1 MSKWWQKSHCYVKK
15 SCKLHYR
22 SISVWKN
29 VVTICWNCNQRR
41 GNSTWTVVFQLCLC
55 CYHGPVPQH
64 PFHSPNKSASK
75 MLLART
81 WLANWYLMCG
91 PHGNSGSDDPD
102 ERGSLSFS
110 LSLRLVAFAGNKF
123 TANSAS
129 NTPNTF
135 CQLFSVWPTPR
146 EQEICLPIRS
156 HKHARPALN
165 LYTCLCVCVSASHAL
180 AIHWCLRKLS
190 QLIFCPKC

>member
-1 MSKWWQKSHCYVKK
+1 MTVQICVTQQKRQLRMSKWWQKSHCYVKK

-29 VVTICWNCNQRR
+29 VVTICWNFNQCR

-75 MLLART
+75 MLLAQT

-91 PHGNSGSDDPD
+91 PHGNSGSDDLN
-102 ERGSLSFS
+102 ERGSLS
-110 LSLRLVAFAGNKF
+110 LSPFAWWPLQETSSQRTARVTPLTPSANYSPCDPHQENKR
-123 TANSAS
+123 
-129 NTPNTF
+129 
-135 CQLFSVWPTPR
+135 SVS
-146 EQEICLPIRS
+146 QYVVINM
-156 HKHARPALN
+156 HAQP
-165 LYTCLCVCVSASHAL
+165 
-180 AIHWCLRKLS
+180 
-190 QLIFCPKC
+190 